1 MILVF
6 RDVFTIFLCLHI
18 HTHRSLSSLS
28 FSLGNVGSPQNPD
41 VSIGPGLRFFLL
53 PTDQLS
59 RPLTLLAHHSHP
71 TFRSDFLHF
80 CIDFMSDET
89 VRTLSAVPKW
99 KWTKRSCIAA
109 FTHQPLFFAIIFSL
123 LIVFIR
129 KWLKHYN
136 LAMVLTFLSLLMN
149 WKIIETDIG
158 EAITK
163 DYKKSNTKLT
173 LPNDLAVAIVL
184 SSKNDSIIMLLFF
197 VYVCYK
203 HKFYP
208 KQ

>member
-89 VRTLSAVPKW
+89 EMAKALQLGHGAYFSESAYELEDYRDRYW
-99 KWTKRSCIAA
+99 GGNYKRLQEI
-109 FTHQPLFFAIIFSL
+109 
-123 LIVFIR
+123 
-129 KWLKHYN
+129 
-136 LAMVLTFLSLLMN
+136 
-149 WKIIETDIG
+149 
-158 EAITK
+158 
-163 DYKKSNTKLT
+163 
-173 LPNDLAVAIVL
+173 
-184 SSKNDSIIMLLFF
+184 
-197 VYVCYK
+197 K
-203 HKFYP
+203 HKIDPTQRFSCRHCVE
-208 KQ
+208 